1 MPALTLG
8 AAAAAAGLNALGNA
22 ANSGFTNSN
31 SWNYAEDNSV
41 SDSGSYNMSAQNAW
55 TDAATANNVSQIE
68 ADKARAFQ
76 AFMSNTAYQRA
87 VADLKAAGLNPVL
100 AALGS
105 GASTPA
111 GAQAQTFMNSYS
123 QGYSE
128 AGSSS
133 HSESHGTSAGGS
145 ESSGRPGWAKL
156 FGGLADV
163 IGAIPET
170 YQEAWNNARGMA
182 GYHN

>member
-1 MPALTLG
+1 MAIGLASAAL
-8 AAAAAAGLNALGNA
+8 AALSGT
-22 ANSGFTNSN
+22 ANSGFSNAN
-31 SWNYAEDNSV
+31 SWSAEQNDSW
-41 SDSGSYNMSAQNAW
+41 SDSGSYNVSAQNAW

-76 AFMSNTAYQRA
+76 AYMSNTAYQRA
-87 VADLKAAGLNPVL
+87 VKDLQAAGLNPIL

-128 AGSSS
+128 GGSSS
-133 HSESHGTSAGGS
+133 HSESHGTSGSGS
-145 ESSGRPGWAKL
+145 ESSSRPAWAKL
-156 FGGLADV
+156 FNGLADV

-170 YQEAWNNARGMA
+170 YQESWNNARGMA
-182 GYHN
+182 GYHY